1 MNDLVRLRD
10 SAGPARKL
18 MRGAELP
25 VPSAARRRALAFT
38 AAAANLAVGGTA
50 LAASGTSLV
59 KSVALC
65 VSLGVVGG
73 GLASLGVSSAI
84 TSWEEPR
91 VAAAANVATTRSSG
105 SRRAPAAPSAVPAVA
120 PAAPEPAVSAVTSA
134 ASGAGES
141 PLARSA
147 PSAGS
152 SGPARRS
159 LFDEQRVIE
168 GARAAIAR
176 GDARAGLK
184 LLDGYERGFPQGQFY
199 PEALA
204 LRVEA
209 LSNRGD
215 FERAKA
221 LADEFAR
228 RYSQHPLLPRVQA
241 SVARK

>member
-1 MNDLVRLRD
+1 
-10 SAGPARKL
+10 
-18 MRGAELP
+18 
-25 VPSAARRRALAFT
+25 
-38 AAAANLAVGGTA
+38 
-50 LAASGTSLV
+50 
-59 KSVALC
+59 
-65 VSLGVVGG
+65 
-73 GLASLGVSSAI
+73 
-84 TSWEEPR
+84 
-91 VAAAANVATTRSSG
+91 
-105 SRRAPAAPSAVPAVA
+105 
-120 PAAPEPAVSAVTSA
+120 
-134 ASGAGES
+134 
-141 PLARSA
+141 
-147 PSAGS
+147 
-152 SGPARRS
+152 